1 MFNWQ
6 NQMRGGMPQM
16 GQQGPPMGGQQGPPP
31 GGMPPMGGQQGPP
44 QPRPGPAQPGPGM
57 GGGAAMP
64 AAPSPGQQFGMARSP
79 GGGSNRGSLQS
90 NIDHYMRQL
99 QMAQINGA
107 PPQVIASLQMQ
118 LQQAQR
124 AYQEAGMREMAELQ
138 RNRPQ
143 PGAPRPSSGGG
154 GGGGPS
160 PYYGQQMN
168 DWNAQM
174 QLLMGLYGMGGGPRG
189 IGG

>member
-143 PGAPRPSSGGG
+143 PGLPSPGTGGRG
-154 GGGGPS
+154 GSQS
-160 PYYGQQMN
+160 PYYGQLMN

-174 QLLMGLYGMGGGPRG
+174 QLLMGLYGMGGGGGG